1 MIIALDGMGTDN
13 NPLPEINAAIQA
25 QRERKIKVVITG
37 DKKRLVEIAQK
48 HSLDYRELEII
59 HTSEAITMDDHP
71 GVAIRKKRDSSM
83 MIALRLV
90 MEEKAG
96 AVVSA
101 GNSGAFM
108 AGSIF
113 TLGRLKGVDRPAFV
127 GMMPTMK
134 GWSTVIDM
142 GANVDCRTENLLQ
155 FAIMGSV
162 YSKNMMGIEKP
173 RVGLLSNGTE
183 ETKGNELTRAVN
195 EILKKTNL
203 NYIGYIEGG
212 DIFYGKADVVVCD
225 GFVGNVF
232 LKASEGLAEA
242 VGHLLKETVI
252 KSPLALLGTLLA
264 YSTLKKIKKRWDYSE
279 YGGAPLIGVK
289 GLAIVCHGSSSS
301 KAIKNAIFLAH
312 DYLEKGIN
320 DKIVK
325 ELHKNEGLNNID
337 KKSILDKL
345 ETTNFKEE

>member
-13 NPLPEINAAIQA
+13 HPLPEIEAALLA
-25 QRERKIKVVITG
+25 QRERKIKIVITG
-37 DKKRLVEIAQK
+37 DKEKLIATARK
-48 HSLDYRELEII
+48 HSLNYSELEII
-59 HTSEAITMDDHP
+59 HTPEAITMEEHP
-71 GVAIRKKRDSSM
+71 GVAIRKKKDSSM

-90 MEEKAG
+90 KEGKAE

-108 AGSIF
+108 AGAIF
-113 TLGRLKGVDRPAFV
+113 TLGRLRGVDRPAFV
-127 GMMPTMK
+127 GMIPTMK
-134 GWSTVIDM
+134 GWCTVIDM
-142 GANVDCRTENLLQ
+142 GANVDCKTENLLQ

-162 YSKNMMGIEKP
+162 YSKNMMGIERP

-195 EILKKTNL
+195 ELLKKTNL
-203 NYIGYIEGG
+203 NYIGYIEGR

-242 VGHLLKETVI
+242 VIHLLKETVI
-252 KSPLALLGTLLA
+252 KSPIALLGTLLA
-264 YSTLKKIKKRWDYSE
+264 YPALKKFKKRWDYSE

-312 DYLEKGIN
+312 EYIERGIN
-320 DKIVK
+320 DKIVD
-325 ELHKNEGLNNID
+325 ELHRNEDLKGGMERD
-337 KKSILDKL
+337 SKSDRL
-345 ETTNFKEE
+345 EKQEE

>member
-13 NPLPEINAAIQA
+13 HPSPEIEAAVQA
-25 QRERKIKVVITG
+25 QRERKIKVVVVG
-37 DKKRLVEIAQK
+37 DEKKLTETARK
-48 HSLDYRELEII
+48 HSLDYREIEIV
-59 HTSEAITMDDHP
+59 HTSEVITMDDHP
-71 GVAIRKKRDSSM
+71 GVAIRKKKNSSM
-83 MIALRLV
+83 MTALKLV
-90 MEEKAG
+90 KEGKAG

-108 AGSIF
+108 GGAIF

-134 GWSTVIDM
+134 GWSAVIDM
-142 GANVDCRTENLLQ
+142 GANVDCKPVNLLQ
-155 FAIMGSV
+155 FAVMGSV
-162 YSKNMMGIEKP
+162 YSKNMLGIEKP

-195 EILKKTNL
+195 EMLKKSNL
-203 NYIGYIEGG
+203 NYIGYIEGR
-212 DIFYGKADVVVCD
+212 DIFYGKADVIVCD

-242 VGHLLKETVI
+242 VAHLLKETVL

-264 YSTLKKIKKRWDYSE
+264 YPTLKKFKKRWDYSE

-289 GLAIVCHGSSSS
+289 GLAIVCHGSSSA

-320 DKIVK
+320 DKIVY
-325 ELHKNEGLNNID
+325 ELHKNEDLNNSD
-337 KKSILDKL
+337 NRSTDSRL
-345 ETTNFKEE
+345 EKTYLQEE

>member
-13 NPLPEINAAIQA
+13 HPYPEIEAAILA
-25 QRERKIKVVITG
+25 QREQNIKVVIIG
-37 DKKRLVEIAQK
+37 DREKLIATAQK
-48 HSLDYRELEII
+48 HSLNSKDLEII
-59 HTSEAITMDDHP
+59 HTPEVITMDDHP
-71 GVAIRKKRDSSM
+71 GAAIRKKKGSSM
-83 MIALRLV
+83 MTALKLV
-90 MEEKAG
+90 KEGKAG
-96 AVVSA
+96 AVVTA

-108 AGSIF
+108 AGAIF
-113 TLGRLKGVDRPAFV
+113 TLGRLRGVDRPAFV
-127 GMMPTMK
+127 GMMPTMR
-134 GWSTVIDM
+134 GWCAVIDI
-142 GANVDCRTENLLQ
+142 GANVDCKPENLLQ

-173 RVGLLSNGTE
+173 RVGLLSNGVE
-183 ETKGNELTRAVN
+183 ETKGNELTKAVN
-195 EILKKTNL
+195 ELLKKTNL
-203 NYIGYIEGG
+203 NYIGYIEGR

-242 VGHLLKETVI
+242 VSHLLKKTVI

-264 YSTLKKIKKRWDYSE
+264 YPALKKFKKRWDYSE

-312 DYLEKGIN
+312 EYLEKGIN
-320 DKIVK
+320 DKIVD
-325 ELHKNEGLNNID
+325 ELHKNEDLKGGVEKDSKSGGLE
-337 KKSILDKL
+337 KQ
-345 ETTNFKEE
+345 EE